1 MRVRCV
7 FAVCSVA
14 WKTQTSRGSAE
25 EMLLYIHSNP
35 CFCQPPFERQRNH
48 ICLNPVKYVTKRLLA
63 EGTAN
68 CGRLLVVGIFFP
80 ALGPTHRG
88 LNCWTWV
95 IDDPHVC
102 VGRRIWLGRL
112 WSNLYLRL
120 LSGGLGLSGRLY
132 CYKPTLDPFSP
143 RWSADWFRKRELER
157 PFACIRWWVLRRAA
171 QADSFQLWP
180 GSTTQVWEKRRQN
193 NESYNCRRKTTR
205 LPKQDTLE
213 VS

>member
-1 MRVRCV
+1 MSACV

-25 EMLLYIHSNP
+25 EMLLHIHSNP

-48 ICLNPVKYVTKRLLA
+48 ICLYPVKYVTKRLLA

-68 CGRLLVVGIFFP
+68 CGRLLVVHIFFP

-102 VGRRIWLGRL
+102 VGRRIWRGRL

-132 CYKPTLDPFSP
+132 CYKPTLDPFSQ
-143 RWSADWFRKRELER
+143 WSADWFRKRELER

-171 QADSFQLWP
+171 GRQL
-180 GSTTQVWEKRRQN
+180 SA
-193 NESYNCRRKTTR
+193 
-205 LPKQDTLE
+205 LPWQHNTSMREETPEQWVL
-213 VS
+213 